1 MALKN
6 ACELCYEEVRFQDKP
21 ALFTSLRVS
30 MESVPDGLHRY
41 EIRYDEDT
49 CDPCQLARRIVVN
62 HYGTILTAEPIS
74 LPEDGYLN
82 FEPGELAFV
91 RKGCYTV
98 EDFQRKYND
107 KKPLPWVL
115 PGRGKG
121 GTYAEEK
128 TAGAGGA
135 DETAVRHGEHSGGC

>member
-1 MALKN
+1 MALNN
-6 ACELCYEEVRFQDKP
+6 ACELRYEEVRFQDKP

-49 CDPCQLARRIVVN
+49 FEPCQLARRIMVN

-91 RKGCYTV
+91 RRDCYTA
-98 EDFQRKYND
+98 EDFQEKYHH
-107 KKPLPWVL
+107 
-115 PGRGKG
+115 
-121 GTYAEEK
+121 EK
-128 TAGAGGA
+128 TTAPGSPGA
-135 DETAVRHGEHSGGC
+135 R